1 MGLAEIKLHPG
12 LGAEVRGVDFARPLD
27 TATTVELE
35 RLWREHHVLLFRGA
49 DIADEA
55 QIRFSRAFG
64 ELEIHPEA
72 DQRSSRHPEIF
83 RVANTEETGH
93 IRSADDPVDVY
104 LKIVEFWHTD
114 SAYRPIPSLGAVL
127 RAVAVPESGGE
138 TLFANLFHAWE
149 EMPDELRRRVVG
161 KVGQFSY
168 ERIRDFADPGHRK
181 LTEEERAQ
189 VPAVTHSLTRRHPER
204 DGRVSLYISPLNMEG
219 IVGMTEA
226 EGFALIDE
234 LTAWATQERFVYRH
248 KWHEG
253 DMLMWD
259 NRCTIHQVMPYDR
272 RSQRRTMHR
281 TALVGREPVVPAEA
295 A

>member
-1 MGLAEIKLHPG
+1 MGLTEIKLHPG
-12 LGAEVRGVDFARPLD
+12 LGAEVRGVDFARPPD

-49 DIADEA
+49 DITDEA

-127 RAVAVPESGGE
+127 RAVAVPENG
-138 TLFANLFHAWE
+138 
-149 EMPDELRRRVVG
+149 
-161 KVGQFSY
+161 Y